1 MKKNILLIG
10 GSSGIGLSLVNQ
22 ISQDHNVYVACRSN
36 NSLPENVNYIN
47 YDVLNDEL
55 DSSLFPETIDSF
67 IYLPGSINLRPF
79 KSLSIES
86 FKEDLEINFIGLIKS
101 LKSVLKN
108 LSASNSSSIVL
119 FSTVAVQRG
128 MPFHSSVSS
137 SKGAIEGL
145 AKSLAAELSPKI
157 RVNVIAPSLVNTPLA
172 NRFLNNDIKIEKSA
186 NRHPLKR
193 IGSASDIANLID
205 YLISD
210 KSSWITG
217 QIIAVDGGLSTIET
231 N

>member
-55 DSSLFPETIDSF
+55 DSSSLPETIDSF

-108 LSASNSSSIVL
+108 LTASNSASIVL

-172 NRFLNNDIKIEKSA
+172 NRFLNNDLKIEKSA

-193 IGSASDIANLID
+193 IGSASDIANLTD

>member
-1 MKKNILLIG
+1 
-10 GSSGIGLSLVNQ
+10 
-22 ISQDHNVYVACRSN
+22 
-36 NSLPENVNYIN
+36 
-47 YDVLNDEL
+47 
-55 DSSLFPETIDSF
+55 
-67 IYLPGSINLRPF
+67 
-79 KSLSIES
+79 
-86 FKEDLEINFIGLIKS
+86 
-101 LKSVLKN
+101 
-108 LSASNSSSIVL
+108 
-119 FSTVAVQRG
+119 

-217 QIIAVDGGLSTIET
+217 QIIAVDGGLSTIDT
-231 N
+231 NY

>member
-22 ISQDHNVYVACRSN
+22 ISQDHNVYAACRSS

-108 LSASNSSSIVL
+108 LTASNSASIVL

>member
-108 LSASNSSSIVL
+108 LTASNSASIVL

-186 NRHPLKR
+186 KRHPLKR

-210 KSSWITG
+210 KTSWITG
-217 QIIAVDGGLSTIET
+217 QIIAVDGGLSTIDT

>member
-22 ISQDHNVYVACRSN
+22 ISQDYNVYVACRSS

-108 LSASNSSSIVL
+108 LTASNSASIVL

-217 QIIAVDGGLSTIET
+217 QIIAVDGGLSTIDT

>member
-1 MKKNILLIG
+1 
-10 GSSGIGLSLVNQ
+10 
-22 ISQDHNVYVACRSN
+22 
-36 NSLPENVNYIN
+36 
-47 YDVLNDEL
+47 
-55 DSSLFPETIDSF
+55 
-67 IYLPGSINLRPF
+67 
-79 KSLSIES
+79 
-86 FKEDLEINFIGLIKS
+86 
-101 LKSVLKN
+101 
-108 LSASNSSSIVL
+108 
-119 FSTVAVQRG
+119 

-186 NRHPLKR
+186 NRHPLTR

-217 QIIAVDGGLSTIET
+217 QIIAVDGGLSTIDT

>member
-1 MKKNILLIG
+1 MPALQQCIDQATQGALARTA
-10 GSSGIGLSLVNQ
+10 SASG
-22 ISQDHNVYVACRSN
+22 R
-36 NSLPENVNYIN
+36 
-47 YDVLNDEL
+47 
-55 DSSLFPETIDSF
+55 F
-67 IYLPGSINLRPF
+67 
-79 KSLSIES
+79 
-86 FKEDLEINFIGLIKS
+86 
-101 LKSVLKN
+101 
-108 LSASNSSSIVL
+108 SASNSASIVL

-193 IGSASDIANLID
+193 IGSASDIANLTD

>member
-108 LSASNSSSIVL
+108 LTASNSASIVL

-210 KSSWITG
+210 KTSWITG

>member
-47 YDVLNDEL
+47 YNVLNDEL
-55 DSSLFPETIDSF
+55 DSSLLPETIDSF

-108 LSASNSSSIVL
+108 LTASNSASIVL

-172 NRFLNNDIKIEKSA
+172 NRFLNNDLKIEKSA

-193 IGSASDIANLID
+193 IGSAIDIANLTD

>member
-108 LSASNSSSIVL
+108 LTASNSASIVL

-128 MPFHSSVSS
+128 MPFLSSVSS

-217 QIIAVDGGLSTIET
+217 QIIAVDGGLSTIDT

>member
-1 MKKNILLIG
+1 
-10 GSSGIGLSLVNQ
+10 
-22 ISQDHNVYVACRSN
+22 
-36 NSLPENVNYIN
+36 
-47 YDVLNDEL
+47 
-55 DSSLFPETIDSF
+55 
-67 IYLPGSINLRPF
+67 
-79 KSLSIES
+79 
-86 FKEDLEINFIGLIKS
+86 
-101 LKSVLKN
+101 
-108 LSASNSSSIVL
+108 
-119 FSTVAVQRG
+119 

-217 QIIAVDGGLSTIET
+217 QIIAVDGGLSTIDI